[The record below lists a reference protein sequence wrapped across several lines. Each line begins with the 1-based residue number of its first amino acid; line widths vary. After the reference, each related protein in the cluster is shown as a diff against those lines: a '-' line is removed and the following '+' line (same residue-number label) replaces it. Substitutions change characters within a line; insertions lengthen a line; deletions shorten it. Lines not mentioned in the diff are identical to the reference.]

1 MAEGVGQWL
10 RRAREAR
17 NLTLEDVEAQLRI
30 RKRYLKALEQAD
42 YEALPGDLQIR
53 GFLRNYARFLGLS
66 PEEALV
72 RYEADLQGRPVQP
85 VAHAVPVTTN
95 RSVLER
101 PSVFVPIDAAA
112 SEAPSAAPRFSTGKL
127 QLLFGLALVFLMIAL
142 TALSISLFGH
152 SAPATPIPPHTP
164 TARPTM
170 ESPVTPAT
178 PPPFTPA
185 ADGTIT
191 IRLEAQIHAWVRLI
205 ADGVVVFQG
214 IATPGTPLV
223 AQGREKV
230 LVETGSA
237 GSFLLYVN
245 DAAWGTLGA
254 QDQIVRRAWTPT
266 GETQP

>member
-10 RRAREAR
+10 RRAREAQ

-42 YEALPGDLQIR
+42 YDALPGDLQIR

-66 PEEALV
+66 PEEAIV
-72 RYEADLQGRPVQP
+72 RYEADLEGRPAQP
-85 VAHAVPVTTN
+85 PPHAVARDAHRP
-95 RSVLER
+95 VLER
-101 PSVFVPIDAAA
+101 PSVFAPIDAVAQ
-112 SEAPSAAPRFSTGKL
+112 EAPVATTRFSTGKL
-127 QLLFGLALVFLMIAL
+127 QMLLGLAIVSLVIAL
-142 TALSISLFGH
+142 TALSISLFSH
-152 SAPATPIPPHTP
+152 AVPATPTP
-164 TARPTM
+164 TITPTPLVT
-170 ESPVTPAT
+170 ESPTLPAT
-178 PPPFTPA
+178 PPPFVPA
-185 ADGTIT
+185 ADGTVT
-191 IRLEAQIHAWVRLI
+191 IRLEAQIHAWVRLT

-214 IATPGTPLV
+214 IAAPGSPLV
-223 AQGREKV
+223 AQGKEKV

-245 DAAWGTLGA
+245 DTPWGTLGA

>member
-30 RKRYLKALEQAD
+30 RRRYLKALEQGD
-42 YEALPGDLQIR
+42 YAALPGDLQVR

-66 PEEALV
+66 AEEAIA
-72 RYEADLQGRPVQP
+72 RYEADLAGRPLQP
-85 VAHAVPVTTN
+85 ISHAVPVEA
-95 RSVLER
+95 RRPVLER
-101 PSVFVPIDAAA
+101 PSVFAPIDAVA
-112 SEAPSAAPRFSTGKL
+112 EEQPAPLAFSTGKL
-127 QLLFGLALVFLMIAL
+127 QILLGLAVIFLVVAL
-142 TALSISLFGH
+142 TSLSISLLSH
-152 SAPATPIPPHTP
+152 SAPATPLPSPTP
-164 TARPTM
+164 TVRIT
-170 ESPVTPAT
+170 ESPLQPAT
-178 PPPFTPA
+178 PPTFTPA

-191 IRLEAQIHAWVRLI
+191 VRVEAQIHAWVRLT

-245 DAAWGTLGA
+245 DVPWGTLGA
-254 QDQIVRRAWTPT
+254 QNQIVRRAWTPA
-266 GETQP
+266 GETEP

>member
-1 MAEGVGQWL
+1 MAEGVGLWL
-10 RRAREAR
+10 RHARESR

-42 YEALPGDLQIR
+42 YAALPGDLQIR

-66 PEEALV
+66 PEEAIA
-72 RYEADLQGRPVQP
+72 RYEADLAGRPMQP
-85 VAHAVPVTTN
+85 PSHAVPKEA
-95 RSVLER
+95 RRPVLER
-101 PSVFVPIDAAA
+101 PSAFAPIDAMDVEPPVA
-112 SEAPSAAPRFSTGKL
+112 SRFSTGKL
-127 QLLFGLALVFLMIAL
+127 QLLVGLAIIFLVVSL
-142 TALSISLFGH
+142 TALSISLLGH
-152 SAPATPIPPHTP
+152 AAPATPLPTATP
-164 TARPTM
+164 TQL
-170 ESPVTPAT
+170 VTLQPGTPT
-178 PPPFTPA
+178 PPPTFVPA
-185 ADGTIT
+185 DDGAVT
-191 IRLEAQIHAWVRLI
+191 IRLEAQIHAWVRLT

-223 AQGREKV
+223 AQGKEKV

-245 DAAWGTLGA
+245 DTLWGTLGA